1 MGFGVSQAYPT
12 SISLAA
18 ENDKPLYYSV
28 WLIAD
33 QKRNAVFLL
42 VVALA
47 VNVIVWQNTANLILE
62 LIALLFLLG
71 TLWRILV
78 PVHFELNSNGIVC
91 RSLNRNRFIAWNDI
105 RSYQIRRNG
114 ILLFPRTDHFFLEA
128 FRGFYLPVPAS
139 LTPEVLYRLRVCVD
153 HVSD

>member
-1 MGFGVSQAYPT
+1 MGFCVSQAYPT
-12 SISLAA
+12 SISLAV

-33 QKRNAVFLL
+33 QKWNAAFLL
-42 VVALA
+42 GVALA
-47 VNVIVWQNTANLILE
+47 VGAIVWQNTDNLILE
-62 LIALLFLLG
+62 SIALLFLLG

-91 RSLNRNRFIAWNDI
+91 RSLNRNRFIAWSDI

-114 ILLFPRTDHFFLEA
+114 ILLLPRTDHFFLEA
-128 FRGFYLPVPAS
+128 FRGFYLSVPVS
-139 LTPEVLYRLRVCVD
+139 LMPEVLYRLRVFVD
-153 HVSD
+153 HISD